1 MTYPLGKLDLIN
13 EALGLTGDNPVAVA
27 DDGSAEWAACSPAY
41 EAGMEYMLDQHDW
54 KQLTTVAT
62 LSSSGVAPTDDQF
75 DTAFAKPPDCIH
87 VIWVR
92 VNESGGT
99 GNNDFPIVYQV
110 LSNQIV
116 VNLYGGGTVPT
127 TPSIVTMKYVSS
139 NVPLLGHGGELGPF
153 MLRTF
158 MTALRSFVLAG
169 IYRGLH
175 KDTAEARQQEAAAR
189 MLLQEARTR
198 SDQEAP
204 KRAIFNQR
212 ITASRRIRRPW
223 PPVPGGWG
231 GTNTP
236 G

>member
-1 MTYPLGKLDLIN
+1 MDKLALIN
-13 EALGLTGDNPVAVA
+13 EALNITQDNPVAVA
-27 DDGSAEWAACSPAY
+27 DDGSAEWSCCSAAY
-41 EAGMEYMLDQHDW
+41 EAGMEYMLDSHDW

-62 LSSSGVAPTDDQF
+62 LSSTGVAPTDDQF

-139 NVPLLGHGGELGPF
+139 NVPLLGRGGELGPN

-175 KDTAEARQQEAAAR
+175 KDTAEARQEEAAAR

-231 GTNTP
+231 NTGTP